1 MQCMGLAGFR
11 ETKSCP
17 EVKHSAVFK
26 FNSSLIGPTK
36 DLRKERARERER
48 VRVRVRESGRKKD
61 KRNDRDGE
69 TGRSRHKKTERQNIR
84 K

>member
-36 DLRKERARERER
+36 DLRKERARERE
-48 VRVRVRESGRKKD
+48 
-61 KRNDRDGE
+61 
-69 TGRSRHKKTERQNIR
+69 
-84 K
+84 